1 MTDDEYWHDMA
12 QYYDERANEY
22 DELYEGK
29 GPAFPDPEAYKNDVG
44 RICEIAHDFG
54 RGHLIDIACGT
65 GFWLP
70 YYASN
75 CAEITLV
82 DQSEKMLEVARRRA
96 SNNSVP
102 DRCRFIRSNYFDA
115 SFSDDCFDS
124 ALLGFLVS
132 HLTDT
137 LVQRFFSKLLRILRK
152 DSELLLIDS
161 AWSKERRN
169 HRQKDGIQDRTLN
182 DGKSFKVYKRYFE
195 KSEIVDILSSFGF
208 SIQHCY
214 FGKAFFVVYSVRQ

>member
-1 MTDDEYWHDMA
+1 MTDDRYWHDMA

-29 GPAFPDPEAYKNDVG
+29 GPAFPDPEAYKNDVE
-44 RICEIAHDFG
+44 RICEIAHNFG
-54 RGHLIDIACGT
+54 RGRLIDIACGT

-82 DQSEKMLEVARRRA
+82 DQSEEMLEVAQRRA
-96 SNNSVP
+96 SDNSVL
-102 DRCRFIRSNYFDA
+102 DRCRFIRSNYFDV
-115 SFSDDCFDS
+115 SLNDDCFDS
-124 ALLGFLVS
+124 ALVGFFVS

-137 LVQRFFSKLLRILRK
+137 LVQRFFSKLLRILRN

-161 AWSKERRN
+161 AWSEERRKY
-169 HRQKDGIQDRTLN
+169 RQKIGIQDRTLN
-182 DGKSFKVYKRYFE
+182 DGKSFKLYKRYFE

-208 SIQHCY
+208 CVQHCY
-214 FGKAFFVVYSVRQ
+214 FGKAFFVVHSVRQ